1 MPYTLCP
8 FFFFFFFSFSQLQ
21 SLVQSFH
28 IMIIWSLRLAWL
40 LWFILLT
47 WKSVL
52 CYLEASHLLLHLSI
66 YIISLI
72 IMSHFSREILNFL
85 REKNLPY
92 VFSVLS
98 EFCILIVYD
107 ARFRNRSVKT
117 NLHYIDPGVAKMN
130 LYSLTLHEIKNFQ
143 AWHLTDQLYC
153 FLWVCDIL

>member
-1 MPYTLCP
+1 M
-8 FFFFFFFSFSQLQ
+8 
-21 SLVQSFH
+21 
-28 IMIIWSLRLAWL
+28 
-40 LWFILLT
+40 
-47 WKSVL
+47 L

-117 NLHYIDPGVAKMN
+117 NLHYIDSGVAKMN

-143 AWHLTDQLYC
+143 A
-153 FLWVCDIL
+153 